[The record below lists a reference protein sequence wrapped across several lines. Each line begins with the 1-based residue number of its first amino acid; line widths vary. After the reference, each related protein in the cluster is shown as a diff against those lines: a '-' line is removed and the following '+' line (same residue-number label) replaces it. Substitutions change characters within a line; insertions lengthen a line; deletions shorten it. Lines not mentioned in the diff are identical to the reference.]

1 MKMKKYIAL
10 VIAVIVLGGGAFFS
24 QQLFVESFSPISEIS
39 PTPTS
44 TPPELQSTPP
54 ARITDQESREQQTVK
69 PSGADSFTF
78 TATAD
83 GTVLDAMNVLAAQ
96 GKLMFSG
103 RDFAG
108 LGFLV
113 EEINGQQSSDGYYW
127 ILRINGVLSEKG
139 VSQAQLAIGDVA
151 EWRYEK
157 GY

>member
-39 PTPTS
+39 PTPTP
-44 TPPELQSTPP
+44 TPPESQPTPP
-54 ARITDQESREQQTVK
+54 AKVTAEGPREQEAVQA
-69 PSGADSFTF
+69 SQADSFTF
-78 TATAD
+78 TATTNS
-83 GTVLDAMNVLAAQ
+83 TVLDAMNVLAAQ

-113 EEINGQQSSDGYYW
+113 EEINGRQSADGYYW

-139 VSQAQLAIGDVA
+139 VSQAQITTGDIV